1 MTRAIFDPR
10 MLTTLADYFP
20 SLCTIQEPTE
30 VEDASG
36 SIIEG
41 WADFAGHVDLPCAHG
56 PNKGREVKLAD
67 QTYVVSNYTLS
78 LRGYYPTI
86 TEKMRIVVDGRAF
99 DIMLVQTDSHGMT
112 TRILTSEVTSWTA
125 TGLAVKPALL
135 PSLRLA
141 LPNSLQ
147 RIGFRRALR

>member
-30 VEDASG
+30 VEDDSG
-36 SIIEG
+36 AIVAG
-41 WADFAGHVDLPCAHG
+41 WTDFAGHVDLPCSLG
-56 PNKGREVKLAD
+56 VNRMGGGGEVKQTD

-99 DIMLVQTDSHGMT
+99 DIMLVQTDSHGVT
-112 TRILTSEVTSWTA
+112 TRILTSEVT
-125 TGLAVKPALL
+125 
-135 PSLRLA
+135 
-141 LPNSLQ
+141 
-147 RIGFRRALR
+147 